1 MKEVSMIRAKYGN
14 KVKVHYSA
22 KLSDGTL
29 LTSTFKD
36 KPLEFTI
43 GAGHVIEDIEQTVVG
58 MNVGEAKVTT
68 IPGEKMFG
76 PYRTNNIIEVERKKL
91 PNYSLQIGKRI
102 KIPGQRFSL
111 KVVDISES
119 KVILDANHPLSEKE
133 LFFDIQLL
141 AVL

>member
-1 MKEVSMIRAKYGN
+1 MKEVSMIQAKYGN

-22 KLSDGTL
+22 KLRDGTL

-91 PNYSLQIGKRI
+91 SNYSLQIGKRI